1 MGHSLGLPG
10 LEGAR
15 IASHLPRK
23 EEFQHG
29 TTFEGVARNMSLLT
43 SDAKLFGIDL
53 SSLGGQLREAWQ
65 QLERL
70 PLLRRCMPSSPMQVH
85 GVNVPSGAIALAR
98 GDRLRWEK
106 RIQTNEGA
114 STAYAAVLLS
124 ADKVLLR
131 SLRLPSMPPKTLQG
145 AVLLDVQ
152 TMSPFGEDQTLW
164 AYVVRPGAQLSA
176 AQQVDVAITSR
187 SLVAEELQEHYANLP
202 QGVIPEVWVN
212 AAENPIMLGGF
223 GEQRRL
229 QLEAKQ
235 RRWLAAGLLG
245 TLALAIGLAITPTA
259 QLRLRAIDAG
269 NQLAKLTR
277 STSEVVGKRQGLMA
291 EAESVSELLA
301 RQQQQID
308 HVRVMAA
315 LTRVLPD
322 DTAVQRVQIKGTKLS
337 VQGLSDNTSE
347 VVELLSREPGF
358 REVRLPSAVT
368 RASRSSKESFAL
380 EAVIDPAILGLH
392 ASEDAAKETPASD
405 APEGQNPPQ
414 EGA

>member
-1 MGHSLGLPG
+1 
-10 LEGAR
+10 
-15 IASHLPRK
+15 
-23 EEFQHG
+23 
-29 TTFEGVARNMSLLT
+29 
-43 SDAKLFGIDL
+43 
-53 SSLGGQLREAWQ
+53 
-65 QLERL
+65 
-70 PLLRRCMPSSPMQVH
+70 
-85 GVNVPSGAIALAR
+85 
-98 GDRLRWEK
+98 
-106 RIQTNEGA
+106 
-114 STAYAAVLLS
+114 
-124 ADKVLLR
+124 
-131 SLRLPSMPPKTLQG
+131 
-145 AVLLDVQ
+145 
-152 TMSPFGEDQTLW
+152 MSPFGEDQTLW
-164 AYVVRPGAQLSA
+164 AHVVRPGAQLSA
-176 AQQVDVAITSR
+176 AQQVDVVITSR

-202 QGVIPEVWVN
+202 QGSVPEVWVN
-212 AAENPIMLGGF
+212 AGANPIMLTGF

-235 RRWLAAGLLG
+235 RRWLVAGLLG
-245 TLALAIGLAITPTA
+245 TLVLAIGLAITPRRSCGCVPSM
-259 QLRLRAIDAG
+259 LVINL
-269 NQLAKLTR
+269 LLTR

-392 ASEDAAKETPASD
+392 ASEDAPKENPASD
-405 APEGQNPPQ
+405 APEGQHPPQ